1 MFTRHTLPIH
11 EPFLPG
17 LARRLLDVCGDC
29 LPRALVLLP
38 STRACES
45 LRHALLE
52 ASGSDGLLL
61 PRVTTPGSLV
71 DDLADRLGDTSP
83 VDVPGDLRAA
93 VLAPRLSTLDWLQ
106 DQPGA
111 AAGMAEQ
118 MVRLFDELRRHELD
132 PGDLDDGG
140 PAAADRS
147 RRDVARVSESW
158 RLYRSVVP
166 RDDLDR
172 ERDIIDAVIAAD
184 PWPGPPVQDFFV
196 AGFSDL
202 DLLGARLIQAVA
214 TAADT
219 AHLFSPETG
228 DDPLTRLFL
237 ASYSDRDAPTH
248 PFSPSRHAASAL
260 LGTAP
265 ETLGRD
271 SRLHRERLADLGDP
285 ADMLRPC
292 DESLLHACADPEQES
307 LLAAGLVVEQLRR
320 DPRSRIA
327 VATADRV
334 LARRIADQLFDA
346 GLDLDITD
354 GDPLTV
360 HADGR
365 LAWTLLRTTLTGLHA
380 DPLLELLTHPHVTF
394 GLDRTSQARR
404 TLSFEKQVV
413 RGRISG
419 GGLSGLRRHAAE
431 RDAEISRLRP
441 GTHAE
446 MTKLVD
452 DLAGGLAEL
461 IELATGSPA
470 PLATHV
476 AALRNAWAIVAPEQ
490 TFAAD
495 SDDDTLKPARRLLGD
510 LFDDLS
516 RISER
521 MPPLTSADF
530 AALLSRQL
538 GRIQVRPLRLAH
550 LPVQVTGLLE
560 VRLEQYDLL
569 VLAGLGE
576 TVFPDEPRRRTL
588 WLGRPWREDNDLPD
602 WRWDLGLDAELFL
615 RLIHNGDRVAVTW
628 SREREGQPTL
638 PSPLIGRLLLA
649 APEAPATPSRIKPWR
664 REPLDPDRI
673 RDDQAIFAD
682 EPRARPVHGHSRP
695 LASVTHTALKAYR
708 ECPYRFLLENGYGLR
723 EDERV
728 LDELRKK
735 DYGTLAH
742 NALQRFLD
750 PGQPGEAALRSADH
764 PAARAALGDA
774 VAEAFATEL
783 GHQPQ
788 HRLWAA
794 TLLAVGDDI
803 VTTEIERARR
813 WRVAAREAD
822 FEFDLAALRDW
833 LEANGAS
840 PPPLPDEAAGIVFRG
855 RLDRVDLAHDAAE
868 VRVIDYKTGK
878 APATRKI
885 TGGEDLQ
892 LSVYALAVRLGR
904 VTDVPAD
911 AALSGAFFGLKK
923 GDVGYKRS
931 RPHLGTK
938 HDLVRDA
945 VVILDTVV
953 AMADRTRTFDL
964 IEAETDPDQPG
975 APCHWCAWRG
985 VCRVDEAVREAKEAT
1000 S

>member
-17 LARRLLDVCGDC
+17 LARLLLDVSGDR

-45 LRHALLE
+45 LRHTLLE
-52 ASGSDGLLL
+52 TSGSDGLLL
-61 PRVTTPGSLV
+61 PRIMTPGSLI
-71 DDLADRLGDTSP
+71 DDLEVRLGNIAP

-93 VLAPRLSTLDWLQ
+93 VLAPRLSTLDWLR

-140 PAAADRS
+140 PAAAERP
-147 RRDVARVSESW
+147 RRDVARVGESW
-158 RLYRSVVP
+158 QLYRSVVP

-172 ERDIIDAVIAAD
+172 ERDIIDALVAVD
-184 PWPGPPVQDFFV
+184 PWPGVPIHDCFV

-202 DLLGARLIQAVA
+202 DPLGARLIRAVA
-214 TAADT
+214 AAAEA
-219 AHLFSPETG
+219 AHLLSPEPG
-228 DDPLTRLFL
+228 DDSLTRLFL
-237 ASYSDRDAPTH
+237 ASYSDQDAPTH
-248 PFSPSRHAASAL
+248 PLSPSRYTAASL
-260 LGTAP
+260 LGVSP
-265 ETLGRD
+265 ETHGRD
-271 SRLHRERLADLGDP
+271 SRLHRERLADLDDP
-285 ADMLRPC
+285 VDVLRSRGEP
-292 DESLLHACADPEQES
+292 LLHACSDPEQES
-307 LLAAGLVVEQLRR
+307 LLAAGLVVEQLKR

-327 VATADRV
+327 VATADRG

-346 GLDLDITD
+346 GLDLDVTD

-365 LAWTLLRTTLTGLHA
+365 LAWNLLRTALTGLHA
-380 DPLLELLTHPHVTF
+380 DTLLELLTHPHVTF
-394 GLDRTSQARR
+394 GLDRATQARR

-413 RGRISG
+413 RGRTSG
-419 GGLSGLRRHAAE
+419 GGLAGLRRHAAE
-431 RDAEISRLRP
+431 RDAEIRRLRH
-441 GTHAE
+441 GAHAE
-446 MTKLVD
+446 MTELVD
-452 DLAGGLAEL
+452 DLAGGLEPL
-461 IELATGSPA
+461 IALAAGSPV
-470 PLATHV
+470 PVATHV
-476 AALRNAWAIVAPEQ
+476 ATLRSAWAVVAPDQ
-490 TFAAD
+490 TFVPD
-495 SDDDTLKPARRLLGD
+495 SDDDTLKPARRHLVD

-516 RISER
+516 RVSER
-521 MPPLTSADF
+521 MPPLSSADF

-538 GRIQVRPLRLAH
+538 GRIQVRPHRLPH

-560 VRLEQYDLL
+560 VRLERYDLL

-628 SREREGQPTL
+628 SREHGGQPTL

-649 APEAPATPSRIKPWR
+649 APEAPATPSRITPWR
-664 REPLDPDRI
+664 KEPLDPDRI
-673 RDDQAIFAD
+673 RDDQTIFAG

-695 LASVTHTALKAYR
+695 LTTVTHTALKTYR
-708 ECPYRFLLENGYGLR
+708 ECPYRFLLETGYGLR

-742 NALQRFLD
+742 DALRRFLD
-750 PGQPGEAALRSADH
+750 QDGPGETALRRADR
-764 PAARAALGDA
+764 PAALGALRDA

-794 TLLAVGDDI
+794 TLLAIGDDI
-803 VTTEIERARR
+803 VAAEIARARR

-822 FEFDLAALRDW
+822 FAFTLAALRVW
-833 LEANGAS
+833 LETNGES
-840 PPPLPDEAAGIVFRG
+840 PSPLPAGTAEIVFKG
-855 RLDRVDLAHDAAE
+855 RLDRVDLADDAAE
-868 VRVIDYKTGK
+868 IRVVDYKTGK
-878 APATRKI
+878 APSARKI
-885 TGGEDLQ
+885 AGGEDLQ
-892 LSVYALAVRLGR
+892 LSVYALAVRLDTVDG
-904 VTDVPAD
+904 VPAD
-911 AALSGAFFGLKK
+911 AALSGAFFGLRKR
-923 GDVGYKRS
+923 DVGYKRS
-931 RPHLGTK
+931 RPHLGTE

-945 VVILDTVV
+945 AVILDAVV
-953 AMADRTRTFDL
+953 AMADRTRAFDL
-964 IEAETDPDQPG
+964 ISTDTDPDHKD
-975 APCHWCAWRG
+975 APCRWCAWRG
-985 VCRVDEAVREAKEAT
+985 VCRVDEAVGKTKAAV

>member
-17 LARRLLDVCGDC
+17 LARRLLDVCGDR

-61 PRVTTPGSLV
+61 PRVATPGGLV
-71 DDLADRLGDTSP
+71 DDLADRLGDMSL

-93 VLAPRLSTLDWLQ
+93 VLAPRMSDLDWLR

-140 PAAADRS
+140 PAAADRP

-184 PWPGPPVQDFFV
+184 PWPGVPVHDFFV

-202 DLLGARLIQAVA
+202 DPLGARLIRAVA
-214 TAADT
+214 AAADT
-219 AHLFSPETG
+219 AHLLAPETG
-228 DDPLTRLFL
+228 DDPLTQLFL

-248 PFSPSRHAASAL
+248 PFSPSRHTASAL
-260 LGTAP
+260 LGTSP
-265 ETLGRD
+265 EILGRD
-271 SRLHRERLADLGDP
+271 PRLHRERLADLDAP
-285 ADMLRPC
+285 ADVLRPRG
-292 DESLLHACADPEQES
+292 EPLLHACADPEQES
-307 LLAAGLVVEQLRR
+307 LLAAGLVVEQLKR

-327 VATADRV
+327 VATADRI

-346 GLDLDITD
+346 GLDLDVTD

-365 LAWTLLRTTLTGLHA
+365 LAWCLLRTALTGLHA

-394 GLDRTSQARR
+394 GLDRGTQARR

-419 GGLSGLRRHAAE
+419 DGLAGLRRHAAE
-431 RDAEISRLRP
+431 RDAEIRRLHR
-441 GTHAE
+441 GDHAE
-446 MTKLVD
+446 MTELVD

-461 IELATGSPA
+461 IALAAGSPV
-470 PLATHV
+470 PVATHV
-476 AALRNAWAIVAPEQ
+476 TALRTAWTAVAPEQ
-490 TFAAD
+490 SFVAE
-495 SDDDTLKPARRLLGD
+495 SDDDTLKPARRLLVD
-510 LFDDLS
+510 LFDDLTRVS
-516 RISER
+516 GR

-560 VRLEQYDLL
+560 VRLERYDLL

-576 TVFPDEPRRRTL
+576 TVFPDEPSRRTL

-649 APEAPATPSRIKPWR
+649 APEAPATPGRITPWR
-664 REPLDPDRI
+664 REPLDPNRI
-673 RDDQAIFAD
+673 RDDQTVFAG

-695 LASVTHTALKAYR
+695 LTSVAHTALRNYR
-708 ECPYRFLLENGYGLR
+708 ECPYRFLLEKGYGLR

-742 NALQRFLD
+742 DALHRFLD
-750 PGQPGEAALRSADH
+750 TDRPGEAALRRADQ
-764 PAARAALGDA
+764 PAARDALGEA

-803 VTTEIERARR
+803 VAAEIARARR

-822 FEFDLAALRDW
+822 FEFDLAALRAW

-840 PPPLPDEAAGIVFRG
+840 PPPLPAGTAEIVFKG
-855 RLDRVDLAHDAAE
+855 RLDRVDLSDDAAE
-868 VRVIDYKTGK
+868 IRVIDYKTGK
-878 APATRKI
+878 APSARKI
-885 TGGEDLQ
+885 TDGEDLQ
-892 LSVYALAVRLGR
+892 LSVYALAVRLGA
-904 VTDVPAD
+904 VDGVPAD
-911 AALSGAFFGLKK
+911 ATLGGAFFGLKK

-945 VVILDTVV
+945 AVILDTVV
-953 AMADRTRTFDL
+953 AMADRTLAFDL
-964 IEAETDPDQPG
+964 IAPDIDPDG
-975 APCHWCAWRG
+975 RDAPCRWCAWRG
-985 VCRVDEAVREAKEAT
+985 VCRVDEAGRGTREAT